1 MDYQPLKEAMAK
13 VEQVVS
19 EINEAKRQAEGL
31 QRILDLQNMIEGV
44 GDVCIF
50 YFKNYLFLLVN

>member
-44 GDVCIF
+44 GDVRIF

>member
-44 GDVCIF
+44 GDVRTF
-50 YFKNYLFLLVN
+50 YFLIIHP